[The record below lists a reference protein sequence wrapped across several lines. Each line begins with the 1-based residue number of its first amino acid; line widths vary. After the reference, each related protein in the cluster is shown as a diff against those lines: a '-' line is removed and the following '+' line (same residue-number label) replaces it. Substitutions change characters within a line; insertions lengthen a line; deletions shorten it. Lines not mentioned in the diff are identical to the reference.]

1 MEIRNINCYCIDS
14 DEKKFDAAYYWT
26 NAGEEEFKELLDN
39 YLSENN
45 IQEDKKF
52 KVGMFTMYIWQHG
65 FYIHTRSTHVFPPRQ
80 PK

>member
-1 MEIRNINCYCIDS
+1 MKINCYCIDPGIES
-14 DEKKFDAAYYWT
+14 GKPNPAYYWT

-45 IQEDKKF
+45 SKF
-52 KVGMFTMYIWQHG
+52 NDGTFTLYIIKNG
-65 FYIHTRSTHVFPPRQ
+65 YYIHTRRTHVFH